1 MMNVRLSPSMMCAD
15 VLELKQILHTMEA
28 ENIELLHMDVMDGHF
43 VSNLTLGTDYLNFVR
58 KATNI
63 PLDVHMMV
71 EYPED
76 KLAWFQPRP
85 GETFSI
91 HAESTRHLQRALSTV
106 REYAASPVV
115 AINPA
120 TPLAMIEDVLPDVD
134 GVLVMTVNP
143 GFAGQRMVPQTL
155 EKIARLR
162 ALLDANG
169 YEHKFIEVDGNVS
182 VENALKMRA
191 AGADTFVLGTSC
203 IFKGD
208 DMAGNIRAFRTAVK

>member
-1 MMNVRLSPSMMCAD
+1 MNVRLSPSMMCAD

-58 KATNI
+58 KATKI
-63 PLDVHMMV
+63 PLDVHLMV
-71 EYPED
+71 ESPED

-85 GETFSI
+85 GEIFSI
-91 HAESTRHLQRALSTV
+91 HAESTRHLQRALRAV

-120 TPLAMIEDVLPDVD
+120 TPLVMIEDILPDVD

-155 EKIARLR
+155 DKIARLR

-169 YEHKFIEVDGNVS
+169 YEQKFIEVDGNVS

-208 DMAGNIRAFRTAVK
+208 DMAGNISAFRAAVK